1 MLIFKI
7 LLYLENLEKNIYI
20 HVDIIY
26 LLINIITLYNI
37 II

>member
-20 HVDIIY
+20 HVDTIY